1 MTIVVGV
8 ATPDGIVLAADS
20 RMTLAFSDGNGG
32 LRHRIGSDTGEKV
45 FEVCGKYAVATFG
58 DALIGTQTIAGV
70 MAEFEAEFESG
81 KDGAG
86 EDVAEFAD
94 RLGEFFNQRYTAAR
108 QAAGNPVKK
117 SEEGLIGFLV
127 AGYDDAGLGHVYD
140 VLIPQGRR
148 VPGAEIRTTEGGISP
163 RGQTD
168 VIWRLLRGFDVDAAP
183 TVGIEMEDDFAE
195 KVKGLTYNVIY
206 PVTLQDAVDLAMF
219 LIRTTIDM
227 QRFSDGLIASPVGVP
242 GCGGPVNMIAVKQNG
257 VEWVSRAS
265 LTVSTRGQAE
275 GAL

>member
-20 RMTLAFSDGNGG
+20 RMTISMDDGNGEF
-32 LRHRIGSDTGEKV
+32 RHRIGSDTGEKV
-45 FEVCGKYAVATFG
+45 FEVCGRYAVATFG

-70 MAEFEAEFESG
+70 MAEFEAEFESQNDPAES
-81 KDGAG
+81 KDIGQ
-86 EDVAEFAD
+86 FAD
-94 RLGEFFNQRYTAAR
+94 RLGEYFNQRYTAAR
-108 QAAGNPVKK
+108 EEAGDPVRRG
-117 SEEGLIGFLV
+117 EEGAIGFLV
-127 AGYDDAGLGHVYD
+127 AGYDAGGVGHVYD
-140 VLIPQGRR
+140 VLIPAGAR
-148 VPGAEIRTTEGGISP
+148 VGEGLFTHTGGIAP

-168 VIWRLLRGFDVDAAP
+168 VINRVLRGFDGDAAAA
-183 TVGIEMEDDFAE
+183 VGISLDARLTRQ
-195 KVKGLTYNVIY
+195 VQGLTYNVLY
-206 PVTLQDAVDLAMF
+206 PVTLQDAIDLGMF

-227 QRFSDGLIASPVGVP
+227 QRFSDGLLAAPGGVP

-265 LTVSTRGQAE
+265 LTVSTRGKAE